1 MTKMVNLKINGKPV
15 SVPEGTLIV
24 NAAKMAGIDI
34 PVFCYHPKMEPVGM
48 CRQCLVEIGRP
59 VIDRATGQPVL
70 DENGQPKLQFGPKLE
85 TSCTTPVSEG
95 MFVITD
101 SEKARNGQ
109 KEILELLLTSHP
121 LDCPVCDKGGECPL
135 QNLTMKF
142 GPKESRFIYDEKH
155 HAEKHFP
162 LGDLIFLD
170 RERCIQCARCIRF
183 QDDIAGE
190 PVLGFYQRGRHTEI
204 VTYSDPGFDS
214 VFSGNTTDICPVG
227 ALTTADFRFGA
238 RPWELK
244 PAASICSQCPVGCNV
259 TFNVRREVKSGG
271 GYVIKR
277 AMPRQNEQVNEIW
290 MCDKGRFAGYQYTEA
305 DSRLKLD
312 SAELD
317 SALSRAAAKL
327 AEAGPDAVFLA
338 GGRLSNEDFYN
349 LKQFAAKLGA
359 KAYLYTQHGGGEYT
373 TTYGLTAGSNLG
385 DLGVGDTVLVV
396 ASDLYHEAPIWHL
409 RLKAAAKRGATLIV
423 ANARATKLDE
433 FATFVIRYAYG
444 DEVQTVKGLP
454 AKEKIGEAIKNA
466 NHLLIFYGS
475 DGLGLAGTTALAQAC
490 AELLSGYPA
499 NQLAGQPVNQ
509 KTGKPNNG
517 LVGVWSTPNQQG
529 ALEMGFTPCP
539 DLAAELKGKTVYI
552 LAADPAGDDPAL
564 TEALKAA
571 KTVIVQDILETETTK
586 MADVVLPAAAYTER
600 EGTFTSG
607 ERRVQRYYPAVPARP
622 GTKADFALIAEL
634 AKRCGFELE
643 GRSPLLV
650 MNQIAASEPA
660 FSGITYA
667 RLAEVTEQWPIIG
680 RSDLFYGGTG
690 YENKQGL
697 GVTLS
702 LTPGPSPKGRGEQV
716 STGTGEQAILLSSP
730 STGGEEQAA
739 LSSPSPSGK
748 GVRDEGLRPKEDELL
763 AVPMTKLYDNG
774 TTVAP
779 AKLLQAHI
787 ARFNGVFV
795 NPATAEKYGLLIG
808 GQATLSLN
816 GVEAVTRVLAD
827 ESISTGVVLIPR
839 SFGIP
844 ITQPAVVTLVAST
857 KTQEA

>member
-24 NAAKMAGIDI
+24 NAAKTVGIDI

-59 VIDRATGQPVL
+59 MIDRASGQPVL

-101 SEKARNGQ
+101 SAKAQSGQ

-121 LDCPVCDKGGECPL
+121 LDCPICDKGGECPL

-142 GPKESRFIYDEKH
+142 GPKESRFIFDEKH
-155 HAEKHFP
+155 HGEKHVP

-190 PVLGFYQRGRHTEI
+190 PVLGFYQRGRHTDI

-214 VFSGNTTDICPVG
+214 IFSGNTTDICPVG

-244 PAASICSQCPVGCNV
+244 QAASVCSQCPVGCNV
-259 TFNVRREVKSGG
+259 TFDVRREAKAGG

-305 DSRLKLD
+305 DTRLKLD
-312 SAELD
+312 PADLD

-327 AEAGPDAVFLA
+327 AEAKSDAVFLA

-349 LKQFAAKLGA
+349 LKQLAAKLGA

-373 TTYGLTAGSNLG
+373 SAYGLTAGSNLG
-385 DLGVGDTVLVV
+385 DLRAGDTVLVV
-396 ASDLYHEAPIWHL
+396 ASDLYNEAPLWHL
-409 RLKAAAKRGATLIV
+409 RLKAAAQRGATLIV

-433 FATFVIRYAYG
+433 FSTFVVRYSYG
-444 DEVQTVKGLP
+444 DEVETVKGL
-454 AKEKIGEAIKNA
+454 KTKGKIGEAIKNA
-466 NHLLIFYGS
+466 NNLIIFYGS

-490 AELLSGYPA
+490 ADLFTSL
-499 NQLAGQPVNQ
+499 PVCQ
-509 KTGKPNNG
+509 STPKPNNG
-517 LVGVWSTPNQQG
+517 LIGVWSTPNQQG
-529 ALEMGFTPCP
+529 ALEMGFAACP
-539 DLAAELKGKTVYI
+539 DLTSELKDKTVYI

-564 TEALKAA
+564 AKALKTA
-571 KTVIVQDILETETTK
+571 KTVIAQDILETKTTRL
-586 MADVVLPAAAYTER
+586 ADIVLPAAAYTER
-600 EGTFTSG
+600 EGTFTNG
-607 ERRVQRYYPAVPARP
+607 ERRAQRFYPAVPARP
-622 GTKADFALIAEL
+622 GTKADFALIAEI
-634 AKRCGFELE
+634 AKKCGFDLE

-650 MNQIAASEPA
+650 MNQMAANEPA
-660 FSGITYA
+660 FSGVSYA
-667 RLAEVTEQWPIIG
+667 KLAEVTAQWPIIG

-697 GVTLS
+697 GVTLERATHAFNVQR
-702 LTPGPSPKGRGEQV
+702 LTFNV
-716 STGTGEQAILLSSP
+716 
-730 STGGEEQAA
+730 
-739 LSSPSPSGK
+739 
-748 GVRDEGLRPKEDELL
+748 LRPKEDELF
-763 AVPMTKLYDNG
+763 AVPITKLYDNG

-779 AKLLQAHI
+779 AKLLEAHI
-787 ARFNGVFV
+787 ARFNGIVL
-795 NPATAEKYGLLIG
+795 NPATALKFGFENGSQPFDG
-808 GQATLSLN
+808 AQGTAEVSLN
-816 GVEAVTRVLAD
+816 GVSYRAKVLLD

-844 ITQPAVVTLVAST
+844 IKEPVAVKLTALEKA
-857 KTQEA
+857 QEA

>member
-1 MTKMVNLKINGKPV
+1 MAKLINLKINGKSV

-24 NAAKMAGIDI
+24 NAAKTVDIDI

-59 VIDRATGQPVL
+59 MIDRASGQPVL

-95 MFVITD
+95 MFIITD
-101 SEKARNGQ
+101 SEKAQAGQ

-142 GPKESRFIYDEKH
+142 GPKESRFIFDQKHHGEKH
-155 HAEKHFP
+155 VP

-190 PVLGFYQRGRHTEI
+190 PVLGFYQRGRNTDI
-204 VTYSDPGFDS
+204 VTHSDPGFDS

-244 PAASICSQCPVGCNV
+244 QAASVCSQCPVGCNV
-259 TFNVRREVKSGG
+259 TYNVRREAKAGG

-317 SALSRAAAKL
+317 STLSLAASKL
-327 AEAGPDAVFLA
+327 VEAGSDAVFLA

-359 KAYLYTQHGGGEYT
+359 KAYLYSQHGGGEYT
-373 TTYGLTAGSNLG
+373 TAYGLAAGSNLG
-385 DLGVGDTVLVV
+385 DLGTGDTVLVV
-396 ASDLYHEAPIWHL
+396 ASDLYNEAPIWHL
-409 RLKAAAKRGATLIV
+409 RLKAAAQRGATLIV

-433 FATFVIRYAYG
+433 YSTLVIRYSYG
-444 DEVQTVKGLP
+444 DEVETVKGLP
-454 AKEKIGEAIKNA
+454 AKEKIGEAIRSA
-466 NHLLIFYGS
+466 NNFVIFYGS
-475 DGLGLAGTTALAQAC
+475 DGLGLAGTTALAETC
-490 AELLSGYPA
+490 AELLKNRAST
-499 NQLAGQPVNQ
+499 
-509 KTGKPNNG
+509 TGFDALNPPLSTGG
-517 LVGVWSTPNQQG
+517 LIGVWSSPNQQG
-529 ALEMGFTPCP
+529 ALEMGFAPSAN
-539 DLAAELKGKTVYI
+539 LAAELKDKTVYI

-564 TEALKAA
+564 AEALKTA
-571 KTVIVQDILETETTK
+571 KTVIVQDLLETETTK
-586 MADVVLPAAAYTER
+586 LATIVLPAAAYTER
-600 EGTFTSG
+600 EGTFTNG

-622 GTKADFALIAEL
+622 GTKADFALIAEI
-634 AKRCGFELE
+634 AKKCGVELE

-650 MNQIAASEPA
+650 MNQMAANEPA
-660 FSGITYA
+660 FRGISYA
-667 RLAEVTEQWPIIG
+667 KLAEVTEQWPIIG

-697 GVTLS
+697 GVTLA
-702 LTPGPSPKGRGEQV
+702 LAEKT
-716 STGTGEQAILLSSP
+716 AILDIRYS
-730 STGGEEQAA
+730 AI
-739 LSSPSPSGK
+739 
-748 GVRDEGLRPKEDELL
+748 RPKEDELF
-763 AVPMTKLYDNG
+763 AVPITKLYDNG
-774 TTVAP
+774 NTVAP
-779 AKLLQAHI
+779 AKLLEAHI
-787 ARFNGVFV
+787 DRFNGIVL
-795 NPATAEKYGLLIG
+795 NPATALKFGLKNG
-808 GQATLSLN
+808 SQAEVSLN
-816 GVEAVTRVLAD
+816 RVSYPAKVLLD
-827 ESISTGVVLIPR
+827 ESISTGVMLIPR

-844 ITQPAVVTLVAST
+844 IKEPVAVTLTAIE
-857 KTQEA
+857 KAQEA